1 MMRTFW
7 APRRSLR
14 RRRPCA
20 APVGGAPGGTHGA
33 ARPAWAG
40 TAACHHATERDAGSW
55 RCAADRAAEIR
66 LLEACPIARYQPP
79 LRVSWEPRQLRGRC
93 GRQRRGS
100 AKIEQRDGV
109 PSQSLYLSGR
119 IVPLMWQRA
128 RWHSDGGIGRRTL
141 AGVIR
146 EGVIGE
152 AQTGM
157 ARRALSEWASA
168 RKRGSNQRSTGPFR
182 HPRSFAYR
190 PGGPICRD
198 QLPALFQE
206 CSE

>member
-7 APRRSLR
+7 APCRSLR
-14 RRRPCA
+14 RRRPCT
-20 APVGGAPGGTHGA
+20 APRARVALPVEPMGPPGRHGPE
-33 ARPAWAG
+33 RQR
-40 TAACHHATERDAGSW
+40 HHATERDAGSW

-66 LLEACPIARYQPP
+66 LLEERP
-79 LRVSWEPRQLRGRC
+79 
-93 GRQRRGS
+93 GS

-119 IVPLMWQRA
+119 IVPLTWQRA
-128 RWHSDGGIGRRTL
+128 RTVVSAGRRTL

-157 ARRALSEWASA
+157 ARRALSESASCPEA
-168 RKRGSNQRSTGPFR
+168 GFKSRSTGPFR

-190 PGGPICRD
+190 SGSPICRD

>member
-7 APRRSLR
+7 APCRSLR
-14 RRRPCA
+14 RRPPCA
-20 APVGGAPGGTHGA
+20 APRARVALPVEPMGPPGRHGPE
-33 ARPAWAG
+33 RQR
-40 TAACHHATERDAGSW
+40 HHATERDAGSW

-79 LRVSWEPRQLRGRC
+79 LRVSWEPRELGGRC
-93 GRQRRGS
+93 GRQRPGS

-119 IVPLMWQRA
+119 IVPLTWQRA
-128 RWHSDGGIGRRTL
+128 RTVVSAGRRTL

-157 ARRALSEWASA
+157 ARRALSEWASCPEA
-168 RKRGSNQRSTGPFR
+168 GFKSRSTGPFR
-182 HPRSFAYR
+182 HPRFFAYR
-190 PGGPICRD
+190 SGSPICRD